1 MLNSH
6 TSLDRAFRAL
16 ADPTRRAIVDRLS
29 RSQASVSEI
38 AKPLKMSLVAVVQ
51 HIQLLEQCGVIQTQK
66 VGRIRTCRIEPQAL
80 GMVERW
86 LSDRRAMWGRH
97 LDRLGAVLEE
107 QRAAEEQSAAE
118 GQKTTE
124 ISGKEE
130 S

>member
-1 MLNSH
+1 MLNSQS
-6 TSLDRAFRAL
+6 SLDRAFRAL

-51 HIQLLEQCGVIQTQK
+51 HIQLLEECGVIRTQK
-66 VGRIRTCRIEPQAL
+66 SGRIRTCRIEPQAL

-86 LSDRRAMWGRH
+86 LSERRAMWERH

-107 QRAAEEQSAAE
+107 QRTAQ
-118 GQKTTE
+118 
-124 ISGKEE
+124 ISGKDE